1 MSGSETGWS
10 PYQAAPATGVAAGVP
25 FLALPPGGRQ
35 DTATPIVVAWHL
47 MDAPRTEAAFAAA
60 LPLAGLDVW
69 RIYLGLPMFG
79 SRTLAG
85 GFDEFMRL
93 ANEDAVLNIYGP
105 VCDQAA
111 AEFEPALAEL
121 RDRLDL
127 GSGPVGLVGGSA
139 GAAVAAL
146 VLAESSV
153 AVTAAVLVSPLV
165 QLRRAVDAM
174 GVQFGLTYH
183 WSDAS
188 LAVASRLDFV
198 ERAGEIAGNGQPAV
212 LLVTGEDDDAGFREP
227 AADLRDTLRP
237 LYADPSRVELETVS
251 QMGHALAEE
260 PGIDP
265 APQTPHAA
273 KVDRLSVDWLKRYL
287 RPN

>member
-1 MSGSETGWS
+1 MTSSETGGS
-10 PYQAAPATGVAAGVP
+10 TSSAAPTTGVAAGVP
-25 FLALPPGGRQ
+25 FLAVPPSGQSGEP
-35 DTATPIVVAWHL
+35 APIVVAWHL
-47 MDAPRTEAAFAAA
+47 MDSPRTEAAFAAA
-60 LPLAGLDVW
+60 LPLAGLDAW

-121 RDRLDL
+121 RGRLEL
-127 GSGPVGLVGGSA
+127 GSGPVGLLGGSA

-146 VLAESSV
+146 VLAENTMPV
-153 AVTAAVLVSPLV
+153 GAAVLVSPL
-165 QLRRAVDAM
+165 LRLRSAVDAM

-227 AADLRDTLRP
+227 AAHLRDALKP
-237 LYADPSRVELETVS
+237 LYADPSRVELVTVS
-251 QMGHALAEE
+251 QMAHALAEE
-260 PGIDP
+260 PGIDS

-273 KVDRLSVDWLKRYL
+273 KVDRLSVDWLGRHL
-287 RPN
+287 RPS